1 MESLVV
7 LVPGGPFTSL
17 DNDLA
22 AVYLPFRIAG
32 GLRCC
37 LHSNGNLAGD
47 EADENETST
56 IRQHK
61 NPPWR
66 GFEVED
72 QGALA
77 EVIFPTLSKHQ
88 QCVI

>member
-1 MESLVV
+1 MESLAVV
-7 LVPGGPFTSL
+7 VPGGPLTSL

-22 AVYLPFRIAG
+22 DVYLPFRIAG
-32 GLRCC
+32 SLSCY

-61 NPPWR
+61 NPP
-66 GFEVED
+66 
-72 QGALA
+72 
-77 EVIFPTLSKHQ
+77 
-88 QCVI
+88 